1 MPLRSNSSFLLGSIV
16 LATSIPASAQ
26 PADNPKNASPN
37 ALEEIVVTSRFR
49 EESIQD
55 IGVSVSGVTA
65 EAIENL
71 GVKNFDDIIQNVVG
85 ISNVRTRQNSN
96 NVQIRGIANDLSAF
110 YASSNVISFY
120 VDDVS
125 VTATTGQRDFGVVD
139 LDRVEIIRGAQPTL
153 FGEGAVGGVI
163 RYFTADPD
171 LASEDLDG
179 TVRASMESIDGG
191 GYAKRLDGAA
201 NIVINPDKLAV
212 RLSAYGT
219 EDDGYIFNRLSGEEE
234 ANGFESYGGRAVLLA
249 RPTDALEIRLSAFAA
264 RDEYELDSQI
274 QVGTDPEDAIYGLP
288 GFADGSFPD
297 FIGEGQD
304 DFDLFSGRVTYNW
317 DQFEL
322 TSITGYYTRDIE
334 SNSLSVGNTLG
345 LAPFFPTVDTTTFT
359 AITNNS
365 EMFSQEFRLVSN
377 FDGPLN
383 FTSGFYY
390 RDRDVLLDESLVA
403 PGIAAVTEPTTSN
416 IFTSTSA
423 NESEQYSVFVEGTY
437 EFTDAFRLIAG
448 VRYVDDT
455 YSSEIVFNETIN
467 FIPSNGPWTED
478 NPIGFVYPA
487 EVLDTA
493 GVPGPY
499 EFELNEYL
507 PHLGLE
513 FDVQD
518 NILLYGNVA
527 KGIRNGGVGQAIA
540 ALAAA
545 GDENDP
551 NFARNFADELFYD
564 DDSVVTIDAGIKST
578 WMDGNLLVNVSAFHS
593 EFIDTQI
600 SIQSPANSVTNGP
613 DQRLMGIEL
622 ETQYIWTDNLTT
634 FFNATS
640 MDTEFQDD
648 FSITGLGVDIEE
660 GDRAVNAPE
669 LSFATGYTYT
679 LPLGDSGWNF
689 NSSGAY
695 QYIGSRY
702 SSNQNFPST
711 RLDSIENLNL
721 RFGIQKDGYSVVAYV
736 SNALNDVEA
745 IAKAPA
751 AVSATRDE
759 NGVAIAAPLN
769 ALSINRPRAIGVS
782 FRVDF

>member
-1 MPLRSNSSFLLGSIV
+1 M
-16 LATSIPASAQ
+16 
-26 PADNPKNASPN
+26 
-37 ALEEIVVTSRFR
+37 
-49 EESIQD
+49 QD
-55 IGVSVSGVTA
+55 IGVAVSGVTA
-65 EAIENL
+65 DSIENL
-71 GVKNFDDIIQNVVG
+71 GVKNFDDLIQNVVG
-85 ISNVRTRQNSN
+85 ISNVRTQQNSN

-171 LASEDLDG
+171 LASENVTG
-179 TVRASMESIDGG
+179 TVHASMESIDGG
-191 GYAKRLDGAA
+191 GYAKRIDGAT
-201 NIVINPDKLAV
+201 NFVLNPDKLAV

-219 EDDGYIFNRLSGEEE
+219 EDDGFIYNRLADEEE
-234 ANGFESYGGRAVLLA
+234 ANGFESYGGRAVVLA
-249 RPTDALEIRLSAFAA
+249 RPTDNLEVRLSAFVA

-274 QVGTDPEDAIYGLP
+274 QVGTDPEDAIYGLA

-304 DFDLFSGRVTYNW
+304 DFDLFSGRLTYNW

-322 TSITGYYTRDIE
+322 TSITGYYTRDIVAD
-334 SNSLSVGNTLG
+334 SLSVGNTLG

-359 AITNNS
+359 SITNES

-383 FTSGFYY
+383 FTSGLYY
-390 RDRDVLLDESLVA
+390 RDRDVLLDESLVS

-423 NESEQYSVFVEGTY
+423 NESEQFSVFVEATY
-437 EFTDAFRLIAG
+437 ELTEALRLIGG

-455 YSSEIVFNETIN
+455 YTSEIVFNETIN

-487 EVLDTA
+487 EVLDIA

-507 PHLGLE
+507 PHVGVE

-518 NILLYGNVA
+518 NMLLYANVA

-551 NFARNFADELFYD
+551 NFAQNFANELFYD
-564 DDSVVTIDAGIKST
+564 DDSVVTIDAGFKST
-578 WMDGNLLVNVSAFHS
+578 WLEGNLLVNMSAFHT
-593 EFIDTQI
+593 EFKDTQI
-600 SIQSPANSVTNGP
+600 TIQSPATSVTNGP
-613 DQRLMGIEL
+613 DQRLIGVEL
-622 ETQYIWTDNLTT
+622 ETQYVWNSNLTT
-634 FFNATS
+634 FFNATA
-640 MDTEFQDD
+640 MDTEFEGD
-648 FSITGLGVDIEE
+648 FSITGLGVDIEK
-660 GDRAVNAPE
+660 GDRAVNAPK
-669 LSFATGYTYT
+669 LSFATGYTYIMAI
-679 LPLGDSGWNF
+679 GDSGWNLK
-689 NSSGAY
+689 SSGAY

-711 RLDSIENLNL
+711 ELDSIENLNL
-721 RFGIQKDGYSVVAYV
+721 RLGFEKDGYSVMAYV
-736 SNALNDVEA
+736 SNALNDIEA
-745 IAKAPA
+745 VAKGPA
-751 AVSATRDE
+751 AVSASRDE
-759 NGVAIAAPLN
+759 NGVALDAPLN
-769 ALSINRPRAIGVS
+769 SLAINRPRAFGVS